1 MLLTALCLV
10 LTEFDLSQ
18 GVISK
23 HRLNLSWKERRMAGK
38 TEKEEKKEIA
48 CFLCQKTE
56 DQGVLLPCR
65 KGGQELWVCTRCL
78 PMLIHGG

>member
-1 MLLTALCLV
+1 
-10 LTEFDLSQ
+10 
-18 GVISK
+18 
-23 HRLNLSWKERRMAGK
+23 MAGK

-56 DQGVLLPCR
+56 HQGVLLPCR
-65 KGGQELWVCTRCL
+65 KGGQDLWVCTRCL

>member
-1 MLLTALCLV
+1 MP
-10 LTEFDLSQ
+10 
-18 GVISK
+18 
-23 HRLNLSWKERRMAGK
+23 GK
-38 TEKEEKKEIA
+38 REKEEEKEIT

-56 DQGVLLPCR
+56 HQGVLLPCR

>member
-1 MLLTALCLV
+1 LGGFV
-10 LTEFDLSQ
+10 RIDLSQ

-23 HRLNLSWKERRMAGK
+23 HRLNLNQRERRMAGK
-38 TEKEEKKEIA
+38 REKEEKKEIA
-48 CFLCQKTE
+48 CFVCQKTE